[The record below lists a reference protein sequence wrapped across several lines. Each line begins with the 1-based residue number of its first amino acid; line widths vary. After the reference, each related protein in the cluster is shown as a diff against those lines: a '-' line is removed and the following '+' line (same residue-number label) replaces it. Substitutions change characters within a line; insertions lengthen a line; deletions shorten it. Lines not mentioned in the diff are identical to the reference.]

1 MESQNAEAVDGL
13 TACENVRPLVVIPES
28 MPKDEALEV
37 LRENGVKIRSD
48 AYVCAPCSRCQ
59 HLRELDAIVKGRSCT
74 DAKNTR
80 GRIHFAE
87 CTFCGWK
94 WKETETVEEYRRR
107 KGLE

>member
-59 HLRELDAIVKGRSCT
+59 QLRELDPIVKGRSCT

-94 WKETETVEEYRRR
+94 WKEIETVEEYRRR
-107 KGLE
+107 KGLD